1 MTEIDITNTALSTS
15 ELFREVFLLLTKRER
30 IRVLVLVLLN
40 FVTMILEIASIG
52 LVIPVAGVVTSDFD
66 VSVLPLVG
74 SLVASLSEQSLL
86 VVAVSALLVVFVL
99 KNSVLVLGN
108 YVRSRI
114 LLSVNAR
121 LTTSL
126 FVRFLEQPYVFHLQN
141 NSAELVQATQNITT
155 VTSSSLVPALTLVS
169 DVLVS
174 LGIVAMMVWVEPVA
188 SIVTMTIFGTVGV
201 WLVVQTRSR
210 VERWGSDSR
219 FAKTGVMKALMQGF
233 GGIKEIKILG
243 RSSTF
248 VSEHRNHLHSALRAQ
263 RLYSTFATIPRAL
276 FEVLAVLG
284 IVVLVSLM
292 VLQNRDSREILP
304 ILALFAAGTFRV
316 LPSITRMV
324 DSISQ
329 IRFAESIVAQVRTHL
344 ELPTIANP
352 PHQLD
357 KLHGFHQLELD
368 EVRFTYGDT
377 SPFELGPLNLV
388 IGAGEYVGLVGESGS
403 GKSTLVDMISGLIE
417 PTSGRILVNGNAMKQ
432 SERAWQSAIG
442 YVPQT
447 IFLTDESVRRNVALG
462 IPESKIDNAQVR
474 MALAAAQLLEFT
486 ESLPNGIDTEVG
498 ERGVRLSGGQRQRIG
513 IARALYHEPEVL
525 LLDEATSALDIETE
539 REVMVAVNA
548 LKGQK
553 TVIIVAHR
561 LSTVEQCDR
570 LYRLENGKVV
580 HDGTFSEVASR
591 ILAESRKV

>member
-248 VSEHRNHLHSALRAQ
+248 VSEHRNHFSK
-263 RLYSTFATIPRAL
+263 F
-276 FEVLAVLG
+276 
-284 IVVLVSLM
+284 
-292 VLQNRDSREILP
+292 
-304 ILALFAAGTFRV
+304 LAL
-316 LPSITRMV
+316 
-324 DSISQ
+324 
-329 IRFAESIVAQVRTHL
+329 
-344 ELPTIANP
+344 
-352 PHQLD
+352 
-357 KLHGFHQLELD
+357 K
-368 EVRFTYGDT
+368 
-377 SPFELGPLNLV
+377 
-388 IGAGEYVGLVGESGS
+388 
-403 GKSTLVDMISGLIE
+403 
-417 PTSGRILVNGNAMKQ
+417 
-432 SERAWQSAIG
+432 
-442 YVPQT
+442 
-447 IFLTDESVRRNVALG
+447 
-462 IPESKIDNAQVR
+462 
-474 MALAAAQLLEFT
+474 
-486 ESLPNGIDTEVG
+486 
-498 ERGVRLSGGQRQRIG
+498 
-513 IARALYHEPEVL
+513 
-525 LLDEATSALDIETE
+525 
-539 REVMVAVNA
+539 
-548 LKGQK
+548 
-553 TVIIVAHR
+553 
-561 LSTVEQCDR
+561 
-570 LYRLENGKVV
+570 
-580 HDGTFSEVASR
+580 
-591 ILAESRKV
+591 